1 MSTFKQNQM
10 EVKFMVGIPR
20 SFVHLALLLSV
31 LTAASLSTSAQ
42 EVRERQLI
50 PAFDLATIQMPVEI
64 VSIKLN
70 DKEIRPGEKIKGND
84 EWLRGVSFTLKNIS
98 AQPIAYVNIG
108 FKFPLPNGFVVYSL
122 PYGINLS
129 LGDRGSSPPAIQ
141 PGQSLDLVLTNE
153 SYKSFLYVLAQAG
166 ASSSFDT
173 AAYYVDTVCFEN
185 QSEVIWQGGF
195 LKKRHPTEIGRFDA
209 IGRYV
214 LPTSQR

>member
-1 MSTFKQNQM
+1 
-10 EVKFMVGIPR
+10 
-20 SFVHLALLLSV
+20 LALLLSV
-31 LTAASLSTSAQ
+31 LTATSLSTSAQ
-42 EVRERQLI
+42 EVRDRQLI
-50 PAFDLATIQMPVEI
+50 PVFDFATIQMPVEI

-70 DKEIRPGEKIKGND
+70 DKEIRPDEKIKGND

-98 AQPIAYVNIG
+98 DQPIAYVNIG

-129 LGDRGSSPPAIQ
+129 RGDIMRESSPPAIQ
-141 PGQSLDLVLTNE
+141 PGHSLDLVLTNE

-195 LKKRHPTEIGRFDA
+195 LKRRHPTEIGRFDPM
-209 IGRYV
+209 GRYV

>member
-1 MSTFKQNQM
+1 M
-10 EVKFMVGIPR
+10 EVKFMAGIPR
-20 SFVHLALLLSV
+20 PFAHLALLLSV

-42 EVRERQLI
+42 EVRDRQLI
-50 PAFDLATIQMPVEI
+50 PAVDFATIQMPVEI

-70 DKEIRPGEKIKGND
+70 DKEIRPDDKIKGND

-122 PYGINLS
+122 PYGVDLS
-129 LGDRGSSPPAIQ
+129 RGDIMRESSPPAIQ

-153 SYKSFLYVLAQAG
+153 GYKSFLYVLAQAG

-195 LKKRHPTEIGRFDA
+195 LKRRHPTEIGRFDP
-209 IGRYV
+209 IKRYV

>member
-1 MSTFKQNQM
+1 
-10 EVKFMVGIPR
+10 
-20 SFVHLALLLSV
+20 
-31 LTAASLSTSAQ
+31 
-42 EVRERQLI
+42 
-50 PAFDLATIQMPVEI
+50 MPVEI

-195 LKKRHPTEIGRFDA
+195 LKRRHPTEIGRFDA